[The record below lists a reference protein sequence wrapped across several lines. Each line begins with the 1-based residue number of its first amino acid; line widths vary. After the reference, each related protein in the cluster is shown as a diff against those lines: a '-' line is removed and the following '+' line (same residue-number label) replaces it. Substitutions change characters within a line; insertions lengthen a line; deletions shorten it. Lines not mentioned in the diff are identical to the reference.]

1 MGSIY
6 MKLESRINNLGCSQP
21 PIASKLRPSPTM
33 STPSDQRWDACV
45 LTLLDGMVDKGSRS
59 PVKVKQL
66 RKLALLSM
74 QLGEDDK
81 PGKKQFKQ
89 SVQRL
94 ELEGELALDSNG
106 DVTRSKSK
114 SKKTK
119 KRQAKSDQETDVKSK
134 KKTRPEVNT
143 GIDSEADMN
152 PSKIVDDCNL
162 DEEQKSAVGKSDSAV
177 IVTAMDD
184 KNKSCK
190 GNPQGVTRLFVGNLP
205 FSVDETTLGEFL
217 VNAVTHIKWITD
229 KETGKFYGSAF
240 VEMSDSAAAA
250 AAVAKAGSAL
260 LGRQIKVNFAP
271 SRPGDVWP
279 PTRKVVSGGGAGGA
293 GGGPAGTGPGK
304 GGQAGGFGIK
314 AMSEKPEDCCKLF
327 IGNLS
332 YEIDDDGIV
341 SVAHSICSAI
351 GRNFLLASSFSFAL
365 SLVQVFRQRRCRS
378 EGCALDSPQGYW

>member
-1 MGSIY
+1 
-6 MKLESRINNLGCSQP
+6 
-21 PIASKLRPSPTM
+21 M
-33 STPSDQRWDACV
+33 STPADQRWDACV
-45 LTLLDGMVDKGSRS
+45 LTLLDGMVDKGSGC

-66 RKLALLSM
+66 RKLALISM
-74 QLGEDDK
+74 QLGEDDR
-81 PGKKQFKQ
+81 PGKKLFKQ

-94 ELEGELALDSNG
+94 ELEGELTLDSNG
-106 DVTRSKSK
+106 DVSRSKAKSKKSKKRKAKSDQEADVK

-119 KRQAKSDQETDVKSK
+119 PDA
-134 KKTRPEVNT
+134 NT
-143 GIDSEADMN
+143 GIDSEADTN

-162 DEEQKSAVGKSDSAV
+162 DEDQKSVVGKSDAAV
-177 IVTAMDD
+177 TLTTMDD
-184 KNKSCK
+184 QNKSCK
-190 GNPQGVTRLFVGNLP
+190 GNPQGVTRLFIGNLP

-240 VEMSDSAAAA
+240 VEMSDSVVAA
-250 AAVAKAGSAL
+250 AAVAKAGSTL

-279 PTRKVVSGGGAGGA
+279 PTRKVVSGGGSGGA

-304 GGQAGGFGIK
+304 GGQAGGLGIK
-314 AMSEKPEDCCKLF
+314 AMSEKPENCCKLF

-351 GRNFLLASSFSFAL
+351 GRNCLLATSFSFAL
-365 SLVQVFRQRRCRS
+365 PLVQVFRQRRCRS